1 MRILFWLK
9 LYLLTL
15 PVFLAIDLL
24 WLGFLARRFYAEQ
37 LAAFLQPRIDWVAAS
52 GFYLIYIAGL
62 LFFAV
67 RPALEAGSLGKA
79 VLLGALFGFFTYA
92 TYDLTNLATLR
103 GWPVQVTVV
112 DLAWGTVLGA
122 LVSGA
127 SLLIGTWLGPWL
139 DHGGSRP

>member
-1 MRILFWLK
+1 MRFLFWLK

-24 WLGFLARRFYAEQ
+24 WLSFLARRFYAEQ
-37 LAAFLQPRIDWVAAS
+37 LAAFLQPRIDWVAAF
-52 GFYLIYIAGL
+52 GFYLIYIVGL

-67 RPALEAGSLGKA
+67 RPAMEIGSLGKA

-103 GWPVQVTVV
+103 GWPVLVTVV

-127 SLLIGTWLGPWL
+127 SLLIGRWLER
-139 DHGGSRP
+139 GGSHP

>member
-15 PVFLAIDLL
+15 PVFLALDLL
-24 WLGFLARRFYAEQ
+24 WLGVLARRFYAEQ
-37 LAAFLQPRIDWVAAS
+37 LAAFLQPQVDGVAAF
-52 GFYLIYIAGL
+52 GFYLIYIVGL

-67 RPALEAGSLGKA
+67 RPALETGSLGKA

-103 GWPVQVTVV
+103 GWPVRVTVV

-127 SLLIGTWLGPWL
+127 GQRIGTWLGR
-139 DHGGSRP
+139 GGSRP

>member
-1 MRILFWLK
+1 MRFLFWLK

-37 LAAFLQPRIDWVAAS
+37 LAAFLQPRIDWVAAF
-52 GFYLIYIAGL
+52 GFYLIYIVGL

-67 RPALEAGSLGKA
+67 RPALESGSLGKA

-103 GWPVQVTVV
+103 GWPVLVTVV

-139 DHGGSRP
+139 DHGGSHP